1 MSGFESKRAMA
12 ASRESREVSY
22 VWVVAHEDTDYDIFN
37 VVGVYTSE
45 AKAKEAQ
52 HEHYCNI
59 FMDDE
64 ITEADYDGTVTIQ
77 QVPLL

>member
-12 ASRESREVSY
+12 ASREVTY
-22 VWVVAHEDTDYDIFN
+22 VWVVAHEDSDFEIFN

-52 HEHYCNI
+52 HDHYCNI
-59 FMDDE
+59 FQDDE
-64 ITEADYDGTVTIQ
+64 ITELDYDGTVTIQ